1 MGVLPTWDEN
11 DTKEKPK
18 KTFYDR
24 LPKLLPS
31 KEDVDN
37 YEFDMK
43 NEIRYFVPILLMLAL
58 IIVVLYLQ
66 K

>member
-18 KTFYDR
+18 KTFYER

-43 NEIRYFVPILLMLAL
+43 NEIKYFVPIVFMLAL

>member
-11 DTKEKPK
+11 ETGQKPK
-18 KTFYDR
+18 KSFYER

-43 NEIRYFVPILLMLAL
+43 NEIKYFVPIVFMLAL

>member
-43 NEIRYFVPILLMLAL
+43 NEIKYFVPIVFMLAL